1 MMQHLEEQQA
11 IPVQKVMYFS
21 DGAPAQYKNKTAFA
35 DLLCAE
41 DFGVAAERH
50 FFGTRHGNIWCNH
63 CVHKTSHVPTL
74 QQYQSYS
81 CFCIIRVMIHCSFLS
96 LCRQLQHI
104 ICSHWWKMAHPLKMP
119 RHERR
124 MERKYIPRTRHKS
137 QQWLAIL
144 TSSKMMHEEM
154 ELVEEK
160 TNRIPTIKLKISNA
174 VYTYINCY
182 APNITTDIV
191 NFLQQLQDEIQ
202 ETETDSLN
210 ESLWTASNFNAALE
224 QTDNIAGLPHHGR
237 VVTTLK
243 ELLTNLDI
251 HDIWSTNHPPKK
263 NIKKS
268 THGLNQH
275 CLLQEEWILKN
286 CDTTFEPQTC
296 QSYSMKRGPEYWTF
310 NSSSLSEADF
320 VADTISL
327 MHTSVSIKMTI
338 RK

>member
-1 MMQHLEEQQA
+1 MGMHKWPSTPVWHHTDAHLELYTSDVRSHHFVSDDKHDCHAVHRFNCIMMQHLEEQQA

-63 CVHKTSHVPTL
+63 CVHKTSQVPTL

-81 CFCIIRVMIHCSFLS
+81 CFCIIRVMIHCCFLS

-119 RHERR
+119 WHERR

-174 VYTYINCY
+174 VHTYINCY
-182 APNITTDIV
+182 APNVTTDIV
-191 NFLQQLQDEIQ
+191 NFLQQLQCR
-202 ETETDSLN
+202 
-210 ESLWTASNFNAALE
+210 
-224 QTDNIAGLPHHGR
+224 PH
-237 VVTTLK
+237 
-243 ELLTNLDI
+243 I
-251 HDIWSTNHPPKK
+251 H
-263 NIKKS
+263 
-268 THGLNQH
+268 
-275 CLLQEEWILKN
+275 
-286 CDTTFEPQTC
+286 
-296 QSYSMKRGPEYWTF
+296 
-310 NSSSLSEADF
+310 
-320 VADTISL
+320 
-327 MHTSVSIKMTI
+327 
-338 RK
+338 